1 MEPRIKLFWEPIF
14 PCVYVLRFSGETI
27 EWWRHRFSSRT
38 VYCECGKKHEEGN
51 LLVKLANIYLMHYK
65 YLKAR
70 ELYDKELYDKAINIT
85 KEMGDRKNE
94 AYTNEKVGIIPQRF
108 CFPFVRVIHFNRNES
123 FSSFLAFILLGLRFF
138 LPSGF
143 SVKMKTAYK
152 SS

>member
-1 MEPRIKLFWEPIF
+1 
-14 PCVYVLRFSGETI
+14 
-27 EWWRHRFSSRT
+27 
-38 VYCECGKKHEEGN
+38 
-51 LLVKLANIYLMHYK
+51 MHYK

-108 CFPFVRVIHFNRNES
+108 CLPFVRVIHFNRNES